1 MTLTE
6 EYGARLK
13 RIKPKGKLD
22 MKAAE
27 CTVASVRAYYRAAK
41 KYGIKVSIQNTPDGM
56 RLWRLS

>member
-6 EYGARLK
+6 EYGTRLK
-13 RIKPKGKLD
+13 RMRPNGKLEL
-22 MKAAE
+22 KAAD
-27 CTVASVRAYYRAAK
+27 CSVATLRAYYRAAK